1 MARAKATRAAKA
13 TAALASVA
21 ASATAGVSKY
31 DPPRHPQLRR
41 LVRRRLRMRLREEG
55 YGSGAA
61 ADGEAKVTDGQITVA
76 AAMVKGLARG
86 PVRGSFFDWLLQ
98 HLPDILKVVEMLLP
112 LVLAFLGPA
121 PPKARKGGGR

>member
-1 MARAKATRAAKA
+1 MAKAPKAAE
-13 TAALASVA
+13 A
-21 ASATAGVSKY
+21 ASAATAGVSKY
-31 DPPRHPQLRR
+31 DPPRHPALRR
-41 LVRRRLRMRLREEG
+41 LVRRRLRMRLRELG

-61 ADGEAKVTDGQITVA
+61 ADGEAKVTDDQITDA
-76 AAMVKGLARG
+76 AAKVRGLARG

-98 HLPDILKVVEMLLP
+98 HLPQILQVVELLLP